1 MRNKNIKNY
10 HFCNF
15 CTTYKNVKPDLS
27 VYWIDR
33 KLIGR
38 FQKVGCVVSANS
50 ESDDIDMQI
59 VQNKFHT
66 YLCRYN
72 WKVLSLKT
80 LLPSFLCN
88 CIPSTSTI
96 YVRELSVFT
105 PRANARALGLHPELE
120 IVYSTNFPQS
130 RDPGHPTSQEPHE
143 DSHHPR
149 SFIVIIYCYLP
160 HSCAVATL
168 INLNT

>member
-105 PRANARALGLHPELE
+105 PRANARTGIASRTRDSIFYKLSSESRPWASYLSGTARRFPSSPE
-120 IVYSTNFPQS
+120 FH
-130 RDPGHPTSQEPHE
+130 R
-143 DSHHPR
+143 HHLLL
-149 SFIVIIYCYLP
+149 SSAFMC
-160 HSCAVATL
+160 SCNAY
-168 INLNT
+168 